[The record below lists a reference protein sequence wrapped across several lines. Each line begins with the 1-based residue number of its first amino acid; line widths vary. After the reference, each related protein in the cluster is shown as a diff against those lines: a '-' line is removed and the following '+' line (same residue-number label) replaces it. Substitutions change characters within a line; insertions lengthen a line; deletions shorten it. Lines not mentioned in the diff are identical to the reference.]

1 MNAFREYLEAVLV
14 AILLALFAK
23 AFVFEAFE
31 IPSPSMTP
39 TLLVGDV
46 VLVNKFVYASHEGPW
61 ARVLPYRK
69 PKPGDVFV
77 FRSPERP
84 ELDFVKR
91 VAGAPGDRVE
101 VRGNVLHRS
110 GKPEPEPWREAAI
123 RAAGAALRPDWG
135 PVTVPPARWAALG
148 DNRDNSRDS
157 RFWGFVPAELL
168 RGRAVAVLWSW
179 DASGAPVVTGRG
191 AGLRRWVDDA
201 IHFVDRTRGRRIL
214 RPVR

>member
-46 VLVNKFVYASHEGPW
+46 VLVNKFVYAPHAGPW
-61 ARVLPYRK
+61 RSWLPYRE
-69 PKPGDVFV
+69 PAEGDVFV

-91 VAGAPGDRVE
+91 VAGAPGARVE
-101 VRGNVLHRS
+101 IRGNVLRRD
-110 GKPEPEPWREAAI
+110 GAVVPEPWRDGGS
-123 RAAGAALRPDWG
+123 AGGPALRPDWG
-135 PVTVPPARWAALG
+135 PVTVPEDRWVALG

-157 RFWGFVPAELL
+157 RFWGLVPGALL
-168 RGRAVAVLWSW
+168 RGRAVSVLWSW
-179 DASGAPVVTGRG
+179 DATGAPALDGRG
-191 AGLRRWVDDA
+191 ARLRRWLEGA
-201 IHFVDRTRGRRIL
+201 IHFRARVRSGRIL
-214 RPVR
+214 KTVR